1 MINIGIKIIQKL
13 YKPKIMYIKELNNKD
28 KGRKNWGNKI
38 RKNNNKDKNNK
49 KHGWKNKWNKNKK
62 EERNLD
68 NLLLIK
74 FNN

>member
-28 KGRKNWGNKI
+28 KERKNWGNKI

-49 KHGWKNKWNKNKK
+49 KHG
-62 EERNLD
+62 
-68 NLLLIK
+68 
-74 FNN
+74 